1 MHILHLFVTNYCC
14 YANSGIVVYL
24 VTRAVQRNKSLN
36 IDANS
41 TFIVYFVTYN

>member
-24 VTRAVQRNKSLN
+24 VTRTTQ
-36 IDANS
+36 
-41 TFIVYFVTYN
+41 